1 MDEKQK
7 LKSIE
12 FPEMITY
19 WKWITATKLACVT
32 VQGVFYV
39 DISNNN
45 QNANKIMDKFDN
57 LKD

>member
-12 FPEMITY
+12 FPEM
-19 WKWITATKLACVT
+19 ITATKLACVT

-45 QNANKIMDKFDN
+45 QNANKIMDKVDN